1 MPTDKP
7 MSMESA
13 KHSMTDIERTLA
25 QQLGARLA
33 TVRNYFGHS
42 QGTMATVLG
51 IALPTLK
58 GYERGRG
65 SPSCVVLSVLASMGI
80 NIHWLVSGIGNMQ
93 SAQGAN
99 RLSPEER
106 SKLFICIEE
115 TYRLNESLG
124 LGMPPIKQAGMAAR
138 LFSEWMENKAS
149 LDQKGVTGVG
159 ANLTSPPQ
167 ADTNSDEER
176 QGND

>member
-1 MPTDKP
+1 MPIDKP
-7 MSMESA
+7 VSTESA
-13 KHSMTDIERTLA
+13 KHSMTDIERSLA
-25 QQLGARLA
+25 QQLSARLA
-33 TVRNYFGHS
+33 AVRNYFGHS

-106 SKLFICIEE
+106 SKLFVCIEE

-124 LGMPPIKQAGMAAR
+124 LGMPPNKQAGMAAR

-149 LDQKGVTGVG
+149 LDQKGTTGVG
-159 ANLTSPPQ
+159 VNLSSSPP
-167 ADTNSDEER
+167 ADINSDEGR
-176 QGND
+176 QDSN